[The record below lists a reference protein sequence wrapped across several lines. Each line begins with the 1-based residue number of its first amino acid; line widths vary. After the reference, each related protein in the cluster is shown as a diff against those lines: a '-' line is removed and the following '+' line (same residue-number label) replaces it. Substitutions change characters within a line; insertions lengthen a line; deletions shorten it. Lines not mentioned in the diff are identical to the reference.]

1 MGIYDQLFKEIF
13 SDKEMVLEFINMFIP
28 KLKSYGIS
36 AEDITI
42 EHTKFTDIK
51 YGDKESDLLFKVK
64 YFENEV
70 YLYLLIEHQS
80 TVDYLM
86 QFRILEYMVRI
97 WKNYINEHKKES
109 RTKGFKLIPIM
120 PIVFYTGKR
129 KWTAENWFMKKVEN
143 WEMFDEYTP
152 KFKYEVIDL
161 SQISEEQLIN
171 IKNAL
176 GLLLALN
183 KAERNKIQ
191 KIIYEIKEELEK
203 LPDKEKEKFRNYVNG
218 VIKTLV
224 KRNGELELPEEVFEE
239 EVENMFENFVKAVN
253 EAIHD
258 ALEKGYKEGMEK
270 GKKDG
275 FQQGIQ
281 EGIQEGIQ
289 QGIQQ
294 GILEGERRK
303 AITLLRVQLL
313 KKFGE
318 DIKIYLDKLENMNLD
333 ELNNLAENIFDITL
347 DEVIDI
353 LKNK

>member
-1 MGIYDQLFKEIF
+1 MGIYDQLFKEIL
-13 SDKEMVLEFINMFIP
+13 SDKEMIVEFIDIFIP

-161 SQISEEQLIN
+161 TQIPEKQLIK
-171 IKNAL
+171 IKKAL

-183 KAERNKIQ
+183 KAENKTVTR
-191 KIIYEIKEELEK
+191 IIEEIKIELEK
-203 LPDKEKEKFRNYVNG
+203 LPEKEKEKFGNYVNG

-224 KRNGELELPEEVFEE
+224 KRNRDLNLDEEIFEEE
-239 EVENMFENFVKAVN
+239 EVEEMFENFVKAVN
-253 EAIHD
+253 GAYKDAI
-258 ALEKGYKEGMEK
+258 EQGMK
-270 GKKDG
+270 
-275 FQQGIQ
+275 QGI
-281 EGIQEGIQ
+281 E
-289 QGIQQ
+289 QGIKQ
-294 GILEGERRK
+294 GIEQGIEQGFKSGMLAGERKLTRS
-303 AITLLRVQLL
+303 LLR

-318 DIKIYLDKLENMNLD
+318 KIEPYIDALDYMTLK
-333 ELNNLAENIFDITL
+333 ELTEIAENIL
-347 DEVIDI
+347 DLSFEETIEL
-353 LKNK
+353 LKKVSN